1 MKDCEGGIEEVQNG
15 YRGSESPSTRQVHS
29 LEPQLPRWDQPGKL
43 CLRFLLKS
51 STHKSLDLLTLD
63 RVRLVT
69 MEPGTE
75 KGQVVVRVRKGC
87 LELGVGPV
95 DSFTMPSYVPE
106 NNPFCEFSPRLLSAL
121 ST

>member
-15 YRGSESPSTRQVHS
+15 YRGSESPSDKAGP
-29 LEPQLPRWDQPGKL
+29 L
-43 CLRFLLKS
+43 LRASATPLGSARRAVSIISIKICVI

-87 LELGVGPV
+87 LEQLHR
-95 DSFTMPSYVPE
+95 F
-106 NNPFCEFSPRLLSAL
+106 
-121 ST
+121 